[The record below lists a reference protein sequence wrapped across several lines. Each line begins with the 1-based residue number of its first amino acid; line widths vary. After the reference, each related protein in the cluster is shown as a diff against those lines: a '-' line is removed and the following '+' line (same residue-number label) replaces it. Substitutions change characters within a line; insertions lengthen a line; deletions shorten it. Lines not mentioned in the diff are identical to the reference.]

1 MTYMGHFF
9 WVSPGQS
16 SCSAWLSVHIWYNSA
31 SSPVRVHLLAKMDS
45 STETL
50 ESLTPP
56 IMGWHPSLFS
66 PQGTF
71 LCMNSWKDL
80 FDLKNEKYVV
90 SLSFIWAGL
99 RSSASAIIF
108 ILEYVSTGDRLQLLS
123 LGPIYLVSQKEMK
136 SNQVKWRQALYCT
149 SSSSYEGLCIG

>member
-90 SLSFIWAGL
+90 SLSFIWAG
-99 RSSASAIIF
+99 
-108 ILEYVSTGDRLQLLS
+108 
-123 LGPIYLVSQKEMK
+123 
-136 SNQVKWRQALYCT
+136 
-149 SSSSYEGLCIG
+149 SSSSLPLPLSYLGVSAHGRETPAQPGASMETTDTGIFHVIKYPHHFMF